1 MIACAEGVILTFLG
15 LSGACI
21 GSFLNVVVYRL
32 PRECMSIARPRSRC
46 TSCAS
51 LIVWY
56 DNIPLVSWILLKG
69 RCRHCKARISPRY
82 ILVEALVATWFT
94 LSALMW
100 FWSGRDDAVLAA
112 SETEW
117 IAWSVQALVFSV
129 LLALALIDI
138 DHRIL
143 PDELTIGG
151 MVLGPALAF
160 AAPDFQHGR
169 SFVRALLD
177 LDAGPRV
184 LALADGLVGMAAG
197 AGVLWLIGWLGA
209 RAFRREAMGFGDV
222 KMIGAMGAMLG
233 MWVFLALVVAS
244 FVGAIVGVIGMCL
257 GQGRQIPFG
266 PFLAAGMLVVMFAG
280 PQLLELWLGMA
291 RAH

>member
-1 MIACAEGVILTFLG
+1 MIACAEGYVLTFLG
-15 LSGACI
+15 LTGACI

-32 PRECMSIARPRSRC
+32 PRECMSIAHPRSRC
-46 TSCAS
+46 TACAE
-51 LIVWY
+51 LIAWF
-56 DNIPLVSWILLKG
+56 DNIPLLSWLLLRG

-82 ILVEALVATWFT
+82 ILVEAITAAWFV
-94 LSALMW
+94 LSAVFLLGGGQ
-100 FWSGRDDAVLAA
+100 SADLLDAPGTVWLAWLA
-112 SETEW
+112 
-117 IAWSVQALVFSV
+117 QAIIFSV
-129 LLALALIDI
+129 LLALTLIDI

-160 AAPDFQHGR
+160 MAPGFQHAR
-169 SFVRALLD
+169 SFVRTLVDLD
-177 LDAGPRV
+177 LGPRV

-197 AGVLWLIGWLGA
+197 AGVLWLVGWIGA

-222 KMIGAMGAMLG
+222 KMMGAMGAVLG